1 MVPRILY
8 WRDASREADWLS
20 RALASADVGGAL
32 HEVSSTRNFLAQ
44 LDSPRTD
51 LIVAHEGLLEESL
64 LKAIHERCPRAG
76 LLLLCKDE
84 HSVPASLRDSATHLL
99 STERMT
105 DVVPVVKSAIRHS
118 TRMFKSPLPAVDADA
133 TAVPLASLSPEC
145 QQSINLVSDAV
156 IMESPDH
163 RITRWNPAA
172 ERLFGHCAPAVIGR
186 NRKDILIHVESA
198 VEKEAD
204 MALEKGDSWSGEVLY
219 MNAQSR
225 HVDVMTQRRALRD
238 GEGKLTGWI
247 EVCND
252 VSDLRFGD
260 RKSRLLTNVHALLMS
275 RQQPIEATL
284 DSFAK
289 MAVPLLADTCVID
302 LRGDDEVLRRVGFA
316 SRVPALAEM
325 EAVLKDDF
333 PLYKA
338 GRTTAANVLRSGKT
352 ELFKNIP
359 DPEEFLGV
367 TDAVARK
374 AFQRAA
380 PFAVLTVPIMSM
392 GKVGGLLTLMSSVA
406 NRIMEAEGSLALQEF
421 AAVLGSAVERAHL
434 EQRLQIESKQSHA
447 AIVYKDA
454 FLGTISHELRT
465 PLQAMLGWTQLLRD
479 SRLSHEAAA
488 KALDSL
494 ERSIKA
500 QGQIISDLLDLSRIS
515 AGRLELD
522 ARPCELLP
530 VVAAAVRSCETVARL
545 KQVEIASIQSKGP
558 VVWVAADL
566 NWLQRAFYNIV
577 SNAVKF
583 TAHGGIVRVTIDTDS
598 MYARIAISDTGK
610 GIDPKYLPHVFERFS
625 QAETGTTRTHGGL
638 GVGLSIVRH
647 IVESHGGSVE
657 AHSEG
662 EGRGATFTVKL
673 PTCPPPVSVSEDKDV
688 PQESESGSLQ
698 GVKILLVEDEA
709 DTRELLRF
717 VLEQAGATVTEAPTA
732 AEGLRCAKQGNF
744 NVLVS
749 DIGMPD
755 EDGYSLIKK
764 IRALPGPQ
772 GGTIPALALTAYARA
787 EDRINALK
795 AGFNVHV
802 CKPVEPSELI
812 LMVAELSKRGSIA

>member
-1 MVPRILY
+1 MMPRILY
-8 WRDASREADWLS
+8 WRDASRESDWLS
-20 RALASADVGGAL
+20 RELASADVGGAL
-32 HEVSSTRNFLAQ
+32 QEVDSTPNFLKGLESTR
-44 LDSPRTD
+44 TD
-51 LIVAHEGLLEESL
+51 FIIAHENQLEDSL
-64 LKAIHERCPRAG
+64 LKAIHERCPQAG
-76 LLLLCKDE
+76 LLLLCKSE
-84 HSVPASLRDSATHLL
+84 KELPSRLRDSATHVL
-99 STERMT
+99 STQRIA

-118 TRMFKSPLPAVDADA
+118 TRMIKSPLDPSGSGAITSVA
-133 TAVPLASLSPEC
+133 LNQEC
-145 QQSINLVSDAV
+145 QQLIDLVCDAV
-156 IMESPDH
+156 IFESPDH
-163 RITRWNPAA
+163 RITCWNPAA
-172 ERLFGHCAPAVIGR
+172 ERLFGHSAQAVLGR
-186 NRKDILIHVESA
+186 QRKDFLVQVESA
-198 VEKEAD
+198 VQAEADAKLEKE
-204 MALEKGDSWSGEVLY
+204 GYWSGEVLY
-219 MNAQSR
+219 TNAQSR
-225 HVDVMTQRRALRD
+225 HVDVMSQRRCLRESD
-238 GEGKLTGWI
+238 GKISGWI
-247 EVCND
+247 EVCTD

-260 RKSRLLTNVHALLMS
+260 RKSQLLTSIHSLLLS
-275 RQQPIEATL
+275 RQQSIEATL
-284 DSFAK
+284 DTFAK

-316 SRVPALAEM
+316 SRDASLAQL
-325 EAVLKDDF
+325 EATLKDDF
-333 PLYKA
+333 PLFKST
-338 GRTTAANVLRSGKT
+338 RTTAANVLRSGKA
-352 ELFKNIP
+352 ELFRNVA
-359 DPEEFLGV
+359 DPEEFLGI
-367 TDAVARK
+367 TDAVAKRT
-374 AFQRAA
+374 FLRAA
-380 PFAVLTVPIMSM
+380 PFSILTVPIMSL
-392 GKVGGLLTLMSSVA
+392 GKVGGLLTVMCSLP
-406 NRIMEAEGSLALQEF
+406 NRVLEAESTLSLQDF

-479 SRLSHEAAA
+479 SRLSREAAA

-530 VVAAAVRSCETVARL
+530 VVAASVRSCETVAKL
-545 KQVEIASIQSKGP
+545 KQVEIAPIQVKGP
-558 VVWVAADL
+558 VIWVAADL

-583 TAHGGIVRVTIDTDS
+583 TPQNGKVTVAIDTDS
-598 MYARIAISDTGK
+598 MYARIAITDTGK
-610 GIDPKYLPHVFERFS
+610 GIDTKYLPHVFERFS

-662 EGRGATFTVKL
+662 EGRGSTFTIKL
-673 PTCPPPVSVSEDKDV
+673 PTCPPPASVMEQESGKV
-688 PQESESGSLQ
+688 ESESGSLQ
-698 GVKILLVEDEA
+698 DVKILLVEDEA

-717 VLEQAGATVTEAPTA
+717 VLEQAGATVTEAPDA

-744 NVLVS
+744 GVLVS

-764 IRALPGPQ
+764 IRALPPSQ
-772 GGTIPALALTAYARA
+772 GGDIPALALTAYARA

-812 LMVAELSKRGSIA
+812 LMVAELCKRGRNNL

>member
-118 TRMFKSPLPAVDADA
+118 TRMFKSPLPAVEA
-133 TAVPLASLSPEC
+133 TTVPIASLSPEC

-156 IMESPDH
+156 IIESPDH

-204 MALEKGDSWSGEVLY
+204 AALEKDAIWSGEVLY
-219 MNAQSR
+219 MTAQSR

-325 EAVLKDDF
+325 EVVLKDDF

-367 TDAVARK
+367 TDAVACK

-380 PFAVLTVPIMSM
+380 PLAVLTVPIMSM

-673 PTCPPPVSVSEDKDV
+673 PTCPPPVSVNEEKDV
-688 PQESESGSLQ
+688 PHESESGSLQ

-764 IRALPGPQ
+764 IRALPGAQ

>member
-1 MVPRILY
+1 MMPRILY
-8 WRDASREADWLS
+8 WRDASRESDWLS
-20 RALASADVGGAL
+20 RELASADVGGAL
-32 HEVSSTRNFLAQ
+32 QQVDSSPKFLAGLQ
-44 LDSPRTD
+44 NQRTD
-51 LIVAHEGLLEESL
+51 FIIAHESQLEESL
-64 LKAIHERCPRAG
+64 LKAIHERCPQAG
-76 LLLLCKDE
+76 LLLLCKSETDL
-84 HSVPASLRDSATHLL
+84 SSNLRDSATHVL
-99 STERMT
+99 STQRIGE
-105 DVVPVVKSAIRHS
+105 VVPVLKSAIRHS
-118 TRMFKSPLPAVDADA
+118 SRMFKSPLESSASETSP
-133 TAVPLASLSPEC
+133 VPLSAEC
-145 QQSINLVSDAV
+145 QQLITLVCDAV
-156 IMESPDH
+156 VVESPDH

-172 ERLFGHCAPAVIGR
+172 ERLFGHSAQSVLGR
-186 NRKDILIHVESA
+186 QRKDFLIHVESA
-198 VEKEAD
+198 VQAEADAKLEKEGCWA
-204 MALEKGDSWSGEVLY
+204 GEVLY
-219 MNAQSR
+219 ANAQSR
-225 HVDVMTQRRALRD
+225 HVDVMSQRRCLREKD
-238 GEGKLTGWI
+238 GTVAGWI

-260 RKSRLLTNVHALLMS
+260 RKSKLLTSIHTLLMS
-275 RQQPIEATL
+275 RQQPIEVTL

-316 SRVPALAEM
+316 SRDSALAQM
-325 EAVLKDDF
+325 EATLKDDF
-333 PLYKA
+333 PLYKST
-338 GRTTAANVLRSGKT
+338 RTTAANVLRSGKT
-352 ELFKNIP
+352 ELFRNVA
-359 DPEEFLGV
+359 DPEEFLGI
-367 TDAVARK
+367 TDTVAKK
-374 AFQRAA
+374 AFQHAA
-380 PFAVLTVPIMSM
+380 PFSILTVPIMSM
-392 GKVGGLLTLMSSVA
+392 GKVGGLLTLMSSLTSRVL
-406 NRIMEAEGSLALQEF
+406 EAESSLSLQEF

-479 SRLSHEAAA
+479 SRLSREAAA

-530 VVAAAVRSCETVARL
+530 VVAAAVRSCETVAKL
-545 KQVEIASIQSKGP
+545 KQVEIAPIQVKGP
-558 VVWVAADL
+558 IIWVAADL

-583 TAHGGIVRVTIDTDS
+583 TPQGGKVSVAIDTDS
-598 MYARIAISDTGK
+598 MYARIAITDTGK
-610 GIDPKYLPHVFERFS
+610 GIDTKYLPHVFERFS

-662 EGRGATFTVKL
+662 EGHGATFTIKL
-673 PTCPPPVSVSEDKDV
+673 PTCPPPASVVE
-688 PQESESGSLQ
+688 ESSGNVERENGSLQ
-698 GVKILLVEDEA
+698 DCKILLVEDEA

-717 VLEQAGATVTEAPTA
+717 VLEQAGATVTEAPNA

-744 NVLVS
+744 GVLVS

-764 IRALPGPQ
+764 IRALPWTQ
-772 GGTIPALALTAYARA
+772 GGDIPALALTAYARA

-812 LMVAELSKRGSIA
+812 LMVAELCKRGRNPNV